1 MAFGLHQPRGH
12 VRNDPPPVGDIRA
25 AAEAVFH
32 TVLGDATVDGQGTE
46 IEHRSVEESPAAV
59 LVGESQSADV
69 LVVGSRGHGGITQLL
84 LGSASNRCAQDAECP
99 VRSTHRPFV
108 PSGHVDDSA
117 GTEHRFATAT
127 SRRYFAAAR
136 PAIRAT
142 TFTSTPAAAEY
153 ADASGRELFAALG
166 GGQPKVLVMLVIDGR
181 QFTRGGSRP

>member
-59 LVGESQSADV
+59 LVGESQSADL

-117 GTEHRFATAT
+117 GTAFGA
-127 SRRYFAAAR
+127 YWG
-136 PAIRAT
+136 
-142 TFTSTPAAAEY
+142 
-153 ADASGRELFAALG
+153 GRTVPDRAAL
-166 GGQPKVLVMLVIDGR
+166 L
-181 QFTRGGSRP
+181 